1 MRFVGDRLTMP
12 QTPNSRV
19 DQCHGISIVEALVVL
34 AIVGLLVALILPA
47 VQSTREVARRAQ
59 CTSQLKQLLTA
70 VEQYTGTHNVYPPS
84 RGLDQASFFVRTK
97 PNYRFLMNFC

>member
-1 MRFVGDRLTMP
+1 MP

-19 DQCHGISIVEALVVL
+19 DQRHGISIVEVLVVL

-59 CTSQLKQLLTA
+59 CTSQLKKLLTA
-70 VEQYTGTHNVYPPS
+70 VEQYSGTHNVYPPS
-84 RGLDQASFFVRTK
+84 GGLDQALFFVRTK
-97 PNYRFLMNFC
+97 PNYRFLMNFY